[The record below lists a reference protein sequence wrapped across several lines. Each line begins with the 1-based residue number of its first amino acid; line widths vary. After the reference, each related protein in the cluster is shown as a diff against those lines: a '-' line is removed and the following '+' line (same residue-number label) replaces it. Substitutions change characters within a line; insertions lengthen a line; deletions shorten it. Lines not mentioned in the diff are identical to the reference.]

1 MQLNNRADPEIVD
14 QLGGIIK
21 TIDSMQETLRQHELR
36 PYEYCKVHQEPL
48 IAAQYHKA
56 KVIESKIRPYEV
68 QSDSE
73 SEFFMN
79 DNNQEMRSAR
89 MSRQSNNMRDTKGT
103 IIS

>member
-1 MQLNNRADPEIVD
+1 MQLNNRADPEIID

-21 TIDSMQETLRQHELR
+21 TIDSMQESLRQHELR

-48 IAAQYHKA
+48 IAAQYNRA
-56 KVIESKIRPYEV
+56 KDIESKIKPYEE

-73 SEFFMN
+73 SEFFLN
-79 DNNQEMRSAR
+79 ENNQEMRSAR
-89 MSRQSNNMRDTKGT
+89 ASHQSKNMRDTKGS